1 MSAKITQTL
10 LMRHRLRT
18 VVRCGV
24 VENLTIRL
32 LHLLERML
40 CVERGDGYIATVD
53 NLQALF
59 VWVDTPDSVV
69 AATLL
74 FSR

>member
-1 MSAKITQTL
+1 
-10 LMRHRLRT
+10 MRHRLRT

-40 CVERGDGYIATVD
+40 GVERGDGYIATVD